1 MNVQD
6 NKTKKSKTITFRLDS
21 SLIEEIKKD
30 AEFERIN
37 VNALVS
43 KILSNHILWE
53 KYERKVGLLPMT
65 KPFVKYVINKMED
78 DEIIHLAEEIEHDTS
93 TDIFNFM
100 KTDYTV
106 DDFLEILRTWLSVA
120 WMQHDVIKGDK
131 KYTFKI
137 KHDLGSKWSLY
148 VKTFVTKLF
157 NDILKKNPEI
167 KTTKNTITLIFP
179 SE

>member
-1 MNVQD
+1 MDTTENSS
-6 NKTKKSKTITFRLDS
+6 KKSKTITFILDS

-37 VNALVS
+37 VNSLVS

-65 KPFVKYVINKMED
+65 KPFVKYSIDKMSDE
-78 DEIIHLAEEIEHDTS
+78 EIIHLAEEIEHDTS

-106 DDFLEILRTWLSVA
+106 EDFIEILRTWLYVA

-131 KYTFKI
+131 VYTFKI
-137 KHDLGSKWSLY
+137 KHDLGEKWSFMSKHL
-148 VKTFVTKLF
+148 
-157 NDILKKNPEI
+157 
-167 KTTKNTITLIFP
+167 
-179 SE
+179 

>member
-1 MNVQD
+1 MDLQNS
-6 NKTKKSKTITFRLDS
+6 KSKKSKTITFRLDS

-65 KPFVKYVINKMED
+65 KPFVKYVINKMKD

-93 TDIFNFM
+93 TGIFNFM

-120 WMQHDVIKGDK
+120 RMQHDVIKGDK
-131 KYTFKI
+131 HI
-137 KHDLGSKWSLY
+137 RLRS
-148 VKTFVTKLF
+148 
-157 NDILKKNPEI
+157 NMI
-167 KTTKNTITLIFP
+167 
-179 SE
+179 